1 MVAIDVLYL
10 VDRLEALLGKGWR
23 VPMTSKTMI
32 DEDEFLDIVDQMRIA
47 FPEEIKQAKKIVQ
60 DRERVIAQAQEEATR
75 IIALAKEDGA
85 RLTND
90 HAVAKSAQQQAAQ
103 INQQANATATAI
115 RQGADEYAAQVLK
128 ELQERV
134 KDAKEATRAAI
145 EEGVIPGGG
154 VTYLR
159 ARKVLSTLKNKDEDV
174 AAGIKIVHEALAMPV
189 RKLAENS
196 GADGGWVVHEVMKSE
211 LAAYGFNALTL
222 EFGDMLKQGVI
233 DPAKVAKHALRN
245 AASVAGM
252 ILTTRALITDVKEDK
267 KVGGMSAGAGDMGMM

>member
-128 ELQERV
+128 ELQERLDYV
-134 KDAKEATRAAI
+134 AQQ
-145 EEGVIPGGG
+145 
-154 VTYLR
+154 
-159 ARKVLSTLKNKDEDV
+159 V
-174 AAGIKIVHEALAMPV
+174 AALQNQIYNGLTVIQTQDAPQPTEDP
-189 RKLAENS
+189 EQNS
-196 GADGGWVVHEVMKSE
+196 
-211 LAAYGFNALTL
+211 
-222 EFGDMLKQGVI
+222 
-233 DPAKVAKHALRN
+233 
-245 AASVAGM
+245 
-252 ILTTRALITDVKEDK
+252 
-267 KVGGMSAGAGDMGMM
+267 